1 MKKEEQN
8 NNAKPMLFDVY
19 CPCCGLDT
27 EQLHEGYCKPCLEQ
41 KETEQMNVGAVISRI
56 LFGFIM
62 CVVGLN
68 IGKWIGIGLFKL
80 IMWLGILPYLEKF
93 FGWFVF

>member
-1 MKKEEQN
+1 MSKEKLSNEAPN
-8 NNAKPMLFDVY
+8 PTLRKGV
-19 CPCCGLDT
+19 
-27 EQLHEGYCKPCLEQ
+27 
-41 KETEQMNVGAVISRI
+41 VISRI

-68 IGKWIGIGLFKL
+68 VGKWIGIGLFKL